1 VSPLDLLAL
10 PLFAASAF
18 FFLSG
23 TVGLLRFPDLFTRLH
38 ALTKADNLGLGL
50 LVLGLALRSGSALVA
65 AKLVL
70 VWLLALLASST
81 GCHLVAR
88 AARRRAAA
96 AAAEERP

>member
-1 VSPLDLLAL
+1 MSPLDLLAL

-50 LVLGLALRSGSALVA
+50 LVLGLALRSGSAVVA

-96 AAAEERP
+96 AEERP

>member
-1 VSPLDLLAL
+1 I
-10 PLFAASAF
+10 
-18 FFLSG
+18 
-23 TVGLLRFPDLFTRLH
+23 
-38 ALTKADNLGLGL
+38 
-50 LVLGLALRSGSALVA
+50 RSGSAVVA

-96 AAAEERP
+96 AEERP